1 MGQLEQKVILV
12 TGAARGM
19 GAAMARLFA
28 DEGAVVILVDLPGSQ
43 GEMTAETIRQNGGQA
58 QFIGCDVKDEDQ
70 VGGVVQTVREMYG
83 RLNGLVNV
91 AGINRKYRIDAMPV
105 EEWDIMMAVNVRGV
119 FLMIKHAVP
128 LLRETGGAIV
138 NMSSISSFIAT
149 DGYCAYHTSK
159 GAILSMTKALSLE
172 LGQQGIRVNAL
183 CPGWVDTQF
192 SDDGI
197 NLSDDPETARRSAE
211 AGHILN
217 RFARPDEIAQAA
229 LWLLTDASSFVV
241 GEGLIIDGGFL
252 LKK

>member
-1 MGQLEQKVILV
+1 MGRLEHKVVTV

-19 GAAMARLFA
+19 GAAMAQLFA
-28 DEGAVVILVDLPGSQ
+28 AEGAAVILVDLPSSQ
-43 GEMTAETIRQNGGQA
+43 GEKTADSIRAAGRQA
-58 QFIGCDVKDEDQ
+58 QFIGCDVKEEAQ
-70 VGGVVQTVREMYG
+70 VQALIETARETYG
-83 RLNGLVNV
+83 RLDGLVNV
-91 AGINRKYRIDAMPV
+91 AGINRKYRIDEMPV
-105 EEWDIMMAVNVRGV
+105 EEWDIMMAVNVRGF

-128 LLRETGGAIV
+128 LMRQTGGAIV

-149 DGYCAYHTSK
+149 DGYCAYHTTK
-159 GAILSMTKALSLE
+159 GAVLSMTKALSLE
-172 LGQQGIRVNAL
+172 LAQQGIRINAI

-197 NLSDDPETARRSAE
+197 DRTSDPAATRQSAE

-229 LWLLTDASSFVV
+229 LWLLSDESSFVV